1 MRLYRVTHAAL
12 VGVGI
17 ALLLS
22 ARLANQDWWDR
33 HFLPIFALRRET
45 LVIAEQTVR
54 VVMALAGAA
63 LALVL
68 ARPIAGML
76 SRATL
81 AGMLRILLALL
92 LALGASEVALRARP
106 PHPHDA
112 DSLLLEP
119 RRQPDPRLGWVFVP
133 ARSVLALEA
142 GRRVSYSFDASGH
155 RVPSPGATVDADRP
169 SLLFT
174 GESIVAGFGLGWQNT
189 IPARVS
195 ALLGM
200 QSVNMAV
207 SDYSNDQS
215 YLRLAAE
222 LPRFR
227 QPVAVVTLF
236 MPSLFDRNL
245 LGNRPHLDTGLV
257 WRPAVQPWRLVQLFH
272 WLIPYRSSAAI
283 ERSVQGTRETL
294 CALVDLARSRGAEA
308 LIVVP
313 QFEPESATDEMLRRR
328 ILDEPNLPYVQVK
341 LDPSWHLPDD
351 RHPDERGAK
360 AIAAAVARAIP
371 PHLLLP
377 PRRCP
382 AL

>member
-1 MRLYRVTHAAL
+1 MRQYRVSHAAL
-12 VGVGI
+12 VGLGVAVI
-17 ALLLS
+17 
-22 ARLANQDWWDR
+22 LAACAASQDWWDR

-45 LVIAEQTVR
+45 LVTAEQTVR
-54 VVMALAGAA
+54 VLMALAGAA

-68 ARPIAGML
+68 ARPMAGML

-81 AGMLRILLALL
+81 ARALRILLALL
-92 LALGASEVALRARP
+92 LAVGASEVMLRARP

-112 DSLLLEP
+112 DSLQLEP
-119 RRQPDPRLGWVFVP
+119 RRPPDPRLGWVFVP
-133 ARSVLALEA
+133 ARSVVAMEA
-142 GRRVSYSFDASGH
+142 GRRIPYSFDAAGH
-155 RVPSPGATVDADRP
+155 RVSSPGATVDADRP

-174 GESIVAGFGLGWQNT
+174 GESIIAGFGLDWQNT
-189 IPARVS
+189 IPAQVS

-245 LGNRPHLDTGLV
+245 LDNRPHLGEGLV
-257 WRPAVQPWRLVQLFH
+257 WLPPAQPWRLMQLFH
-272 WLIPYRSSAAI
+272 WLIPYRSSTAI
-283 ERSVQGTRETL
+283 ETSVRGTRETL
-294 CALVDLARSRGAEA
+294 RALVDLARSRGAEP

-313 QFEPESATDEMLRRR
+313 QFGPESATDEMLRRR
-328 ILDEPNLPYVQVK
+328 ILDEPKLPYVHVK
-341 LDPSWHLPDD
+341 LDQDWHLPGDM
-351 RHPDERGAK
+351 HPDERGAK
-360 AIAAAVARAIP
+360 AIAAAVAGRLHRP
-371 PHLLLP
+371 PP
-377 PRRCP
+377 
-382 AL
+382 